1 MVEANRTEVF
11 KLSQELGQLLE
22 QIKDFSESPKDPLA
36 GQIKGRL
43 EKMNEIAHQIGGKV
57 KDETNDLII
66 DVNLYLENP
75 KDIKLSPKIFQDTQ
89 VLKNELRAI

>member
-1 MVEANRTEVF
+1 MVEGNRTEVF

-22 QIKDFSESPKDPLA
+22 QIKDFSEYPKAPLA

-75 KDIKLSPKIFQDTQ
+75 SDLGLSPKIFQDTRA
-89 VLKNELRAI
+89 LKKELRTI